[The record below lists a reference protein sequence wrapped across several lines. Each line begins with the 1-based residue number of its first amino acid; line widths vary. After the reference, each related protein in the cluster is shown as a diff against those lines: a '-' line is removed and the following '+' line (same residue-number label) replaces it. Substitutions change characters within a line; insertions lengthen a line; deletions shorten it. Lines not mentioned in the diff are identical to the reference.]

1 MVQSTAPTS
10 GYCARSGLGSV
21 RSVARGALGAA
32 PRYAVDP
39 LRLNEVKL
47 LVTKGRGTSRYAV
60 AGFIEPRTCEHR
72 GVLDFPDPHPSIFPH
87 YTLEGIMVIPSL
99 RTTRRSIM
107 KDVITT
113 DELSSAQLQIEDLV
127 PDGVELSEEEI
138 RAVSGGGCSRT
149 WGPNEWIC

>member
-10 GYCARSGLGSV
+10 GFSARSGLGSV
-21 RSVARGALGAA
+21 TSVARGALGAA
-32 PRYAVDP
+32 PRYDVDP

-47 LVTKGRGTSRYAV
+47 MTKAAARLDTLSRASSSRGHVS
-60 AGFIEPRTCEHR
+60 IEAS
-72 GVLDFPDPHPSIFPH
+72 LDFPDPHPSIFPH
-87 YTLEGIMVIPSL
+87 NTLEGIMVIPSL

-138 RAVSGGGCSRT
+138 RAVSGGGCTYT
-149 WGPNEWIC
+149 WGHSEWICQ